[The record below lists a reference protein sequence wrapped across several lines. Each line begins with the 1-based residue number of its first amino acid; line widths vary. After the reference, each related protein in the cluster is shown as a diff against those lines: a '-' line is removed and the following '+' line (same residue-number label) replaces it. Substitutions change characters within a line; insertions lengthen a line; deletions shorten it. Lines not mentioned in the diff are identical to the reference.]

1 MNAKNQGLGPSEPS
15 RMSGAGASVCTRA
28 AYTTKKNKHR
38 CQLGTGVRTRRIFH
52 GGSFGVSGTPPG
64 ARRHSPC
71 EASGLEKPGARNHQT
86 IQIRQSVIV
95 RLTGLTVT
103 SRDATVDT
111 VTYSRMSPSAG
122 FTPAGVS
129 GTIWIGDRFHPVV
142 SCCWRRGFY
151 RPCGG
156 LKLMFDQFGF
166 SGGWERR
173 KGRGGK

>member
-1 MNAKNQGLGPSEPS
+1 M
-15 RMSGAGASVCTRA
+15 
-28 AYTTKKNKHR
+28 HR
-38 CQLGTGVRTRRIFH
+38 CAPAPHIRQKRTNTAANSELEFAPAGYFTAVLSVFQAH
-52 GGSFGVSGTPPG
+52 LP

-151 RPCGG
+151 RPRGG